1 MVTAKPPDLVLRRGL
16 LCLTTCI
23 IAGENWITSFQSVSN
38 VNLMSFYL
46 RGQDIIIK
54 KTTCYISEWQDPCQN
69 SLHHWMLLSS
79 ELQWDDWHFFLAMPL
94 FWGTAVSF
102 LADSWH
108 YQDVSVE
115 LRLACVS
122 APKARSSWIAE
133 LQIITEQTLSCA
145 LTLTPRVILISW
157 KMKNQIKDEN
167 DAMVSG
173 GEMRIKWCTGHLH
186 RFHLTEWSSHGK
198 RTNQM
203 NSRNSLGEKT
213 PQLVELGAGDAAVR
227 YSVGKMIFSNC

>member
-1 MVTAKPPDLVLRRGL
+1 MTDTSFW
-16 LCLTTCI
+16 LCLCFGEQLFPSWQT
-23 IAGENWITSFQSVSN
+23 AGITKMF
-38 VNLMSFYL
+38 
-46 RGQDIIIK
+46 
-54 KTTCYISEWQDPCQN
+54 
-69 SLHHWMLLSS
+69 LLSCV
-79 ELQWDDWHFFLAMPL
+79 LP
-94 FWGTAVSF
+94 VC
-102 LADSWH
+102 
-108 YQDVSVE
+108 
-115 LRLACVS
+115 LRW
-122 APKARSSWIAE
+122 PKARSSWIAE